1 MKFGYR
7 KPSIKKSISARTT
20 GRAKRAVK
28 SAILP
33 GYGKKGMGW
42 INNPKKAVYNH
53 VYNKTTKS
61 IFDSTNS
68 NSNTQ
73 NINQS
78 NLNHNSNFETL
89 DGKIKVGNS
98 YYAPSSLK
106 VFAIFY
112 LLLDCILIPLS
123 FYTVP
128 FGMITL
134 LFGLFL
140 IYTAFHY
147 FNLCKQFNDK

>member
-42 INNPKKAVYNH
+42 INNPKKAAYNH

-61 IFDSTNS
+61 IFDNTTS
-68 NSNTQ
+68 NSNTHNPNQ
-73 NINQS
+73 INA
-78 NLNHNSNFETL
+78 NHDSSFNTL

-98 YYAPSSLK
+98 YYTPSSLK
-106 VFAIFY
+106 GFAIFY

-123 FYTVP
+123 FYIMP
-128 FGMITL
+128 FGIITL

-147 FNLCKQFNDK
+147 FNLCKQFSNK